1 MTVPYP
7 DPSRGL
13 IHTPAAGGSGQNP
26 TEILTRAN
34 ELERSSA
41 GHAALRHGHKPAT
54 PPKLGAKSIK
64 GGKSAWAKARL
75 TAPEHAALLV
85 RADAA
90 GKTVSEYLRDAIADD
105 RSQFDTQGAIHSLE
119 ERLRGVAGQGALE
132 SLLVEV
138 VLLCREIVAR
148 HNVQALAQVKAQ
160 VDARYPG
167 RERIV

>member
-1 MTVPYP
+1 
-7 DPSRGL
+7 
-13 IHTPAAGGSGQNP
+13 
-26 TEILTRAN
+26 
-34 ELERSSA
+34 
-41 GHAALRHGHKPAT
+41 
-54 PPKLGAKSIK
+54 
-64 GGKSAWAKARL
+64 
-75 TAPEHAALLV
+75 
-85 RADAA
+85 
-90 GKTVSEYLRDAIADD
+90 VSEYLRDAIADD